1 MIIGKVIK
9 ERKIMANSL
18 KEKVAEL
25 IESDFIAY
33 HYDVEEMIE
42 TLKEIK
48 EYINF
53 SLNGLY
59 TEKREWEEWDREQ
72 AKKAENK
79 A

>member
-9 ERKIMANSL
+9 ERKIMAQPL

-33 HYDVEEMIE
+33 HYDVDEMIE

-59 TEKREWEEWDREQ
+59 KEKREWEEWDKEQ
-72 AKKAENK
+72 AKKSEK
-79 A
+79 